1 LARTYIIINPVA
13 GGGRDRGR
21 ERVARA
27 TAALRAAG
35 ESGEVLVSER
45 RGHAHGL
52 AAHAVAQGA
61 ALVMSWGGDG
71 TMNDVASALVGT
83 STALG
88 LIRAGSGNGL
98 ARSLGV
104 PPDVAHAVQAA
115 CCAEPRSID
124 AGRCNDEW
132 FFSVAGVGFDA
143 HVAAAFD
150 RRHATG
156 RGLLSYMRATARELM
171 SYRARRYEIDG
182 VQTSG
187 RTLLVTVANG
197 NQYGNG
203 ARIAPDARLDD
214 GWLDLVVVEERSRLA
229 SMLAVPRLF
238 TGGVARVPG
247 VSIRRV
253 AQVTIASEASLEYHL
268 DGEPR
273 SGSRRLDV
281 RVCPGVLRVRY

>member
-27 TAALRAAG
+27 TAALDAAG

-52 AAHAVAQGA
+52 AAHAVTQGA
-61 ALVMSWGGDG
+61 ALVMAWGGDG
-71 TMNDVASALVGT
+71 TMNDVASAVVGT

-104 PPDVAHAVQAA
+104 HPDVARAVLAA
-115 CCAEPRSID
+115 CRAEPRFID
-124 AGRCNDEW
+124 AARCNDEW
-132 FFSVAGVGFDA
+132 FFSVAGAGFDA
-143 HVAAAFD
+143 HVAAVFD
-150 RRHATG
+150 RRHAGG
-156 RGLLSYMRATARELM
+156 RGLVSYMRATARGLA
-171 SYRARRYEIDG
+171 SYRSRRYAIDG
-182 VQTSG
+182 VPTSG

-197 NQYGNG
+197 SQFGNG
-203 ARIAPDARLDD
+203 ARIAPDARVDD
-214 GWLDLVVVEERSRLA
+214 GWLDLVVMEERSRMA

-247 VSIRRV
+247 ISIRRLT
-253 AQVTIASEASLEYHL
+253 QVTIAGESPLEYHL

-273 SGSRRLDV
+273 TCAGRLDV
-281 RVCPGVLRVRY
+281 RISPGVLRVRC

>member
-1 LARTYIIINPVA
+1 
-13 GGGRDRGR
+13 
-21 ERVARA
+21 
-27 TAALRAAG
+27 
-35 ESGEVLVSER
+35 VLVSER
-45 RGHAHGL
+45 RGHARGL
-52 AAHAVAQGA
+52 AAHAVAQEA
-61 ALVMSWGGDG
+61 ALVMAWGGDG

-83 STALG
+83 SAALG

-104 PPDVAHAVQAA
+104 PPNVAHAVKAS
-115 CCAEPRSID
+115 CGAEPRSID

-132 FFSVAGVGFDA
+132 FFNVAGVGFDA
-143 HVAAAFD
+143 YVAAAFD

-156 RGLLSYMRATARELM
+156 RGLLSYMRATAAGLTN
-171 SYRARRYEIDG
+171 YRARRYVIDG
-182 VQTSG
+182 VPTSG

-197 NQYGNG
+197 NQFGNG

-214 GWLDLVVVEERSRLA
+214 GWLDLVLVEERSRLA

-253 AQVTIASEASLEYHL
+253 AQVTIAGESPLEYHL

-273 SGSRRLDV
+273 AGATRLDV
-281 RVCPGVLRVRY
+281 RVVPASFASGAEPRRPLGGA

>member
-1 LARTYIIINPVA
+1 
-13 GGGRDRGR
+13 
-21 ERVARA
+21 
-27 TAALRAAG
+27 
-35 ESGEVLVSER
+35 
-45 RGHAHGL
+45 
-52 AAHAVAQGA
+52 
-61 ALVMSWGGDG
+61 MSWGGDG

-104 PPDVAHAVQAA
+104 PPDVTQAVRAA
-115 CCAEPRSID
+115 CGAEPRSID

-143 HVAAAFD
+143 HVAAVFD
-150 RRHATG
+150 RRHASG
-156 RGLLSYMRATARELM
+156 RGLLSYVRATARGLA
-171 SYRARRYEIDG
+171 SYRARRYVIDG
-182 VQTSG
+182 VPTSG
-187 RTLLVTVANG
+187 STLLVTVANG

-203 ARIAPDARLDD
+203 ARIAPDARVDD

-238 TGGVARVPG
+238 TGGVARAPG

-253 AQVTIASEASLEYHL
+253 RQVAIAGESPLEYHL

-273 SGSRRLDV
+273 AGSERLDV
-281 RVCPGVLRVRY
+281 RVCPGVLRVRC

>member
-1 LARTYIIINPVA
+1 M
-13 GGGRDRGR
+13 
-21 ERVARA
+21 
-27 TAALRAAG
+27 AALRAAAEPG
-35 ESGEVLVSER
+35 QVFVSER

-61 ALVMSWGGDG
+61 ALVMAWGGDG

-88 LIRAGSGNGL
+88 LIRGGSGNGL
-98 ARSLGV
+98 ARALGV
-104 PPDVAHAVQAA
+104 PRDVTQAVLAA
-115 CCAEPRSID
+115 CRAEPRSID

-150 RRHATG
+150 RRHASG
-156 RGLLSYMRATARELM
+156 RGLLSYMRATARGLV
-171 SYRARRYEIDG
+171 SYRARRYVIDG
-182 VQTSG
+182 VPTSG

-197 NQYGNG
+197 NQFGNG

-238 TGGVARVPG
+238 TGGVGRVRG
-247 VSIRRV
+247 VSIRRIT
-253 AQVTIASEASLEYHL
+253 QVTIAGESSLEFHL

-273 SGSRRLDV
+273 SGALRLDV
-281 RVCPGVLRVRY
+281 RVCPGMLRVRC